1 MEKDSV
7 DRLNKFKIETNR
19 LAIDI
24 EEKTHYL
31 NQIKSEYIEVSSIV
45 KSYQNKIFEIAQR
58 LEKQGIDFWSNDFEL
73 REAILDYLST
83 ELYYGSVILCYIDIK
98 ILNNKLKKMTNKKIS
113 LPKILKIL
121 PEIEKV
127 NKTCQ
132 TIKEYDLNKDL
143 EDTLMKHFIIVSED
157 DEVMRLNESYEK
169 MKQNIDALGLEQV
182 SPGIEDFIKTVI
194 KEKKDFVA
202 EKQKKSFQRT
212 R

>member
-1 MEKDSV
+1 MEKNSI

-169 MKQNIDALGLEQV
+169 MKQNIDALGLDQV

>member
-31 NQIKSEYIEVSSIV
+31 NQIKSEYIEVSSVV

>member
-1 MEKDSV
+1 MEKNSI

-73 REAILDYLST
+73 REAILDFLNT
-83 ELYYGSVILCYIDIK
+83 ELYYCAVILCYIEIK
-98 ILNNKLKKMTNKKIS
+98 ILDSNLKNFVNKRIS
-113 LPKILKIL
+113 LSKTKKIL
-121 PEIEKV
+121 PEIERI
-127 NKTCQ
+127 NKTYNN
-132 TIKEYDLNKDL
+132 IKAYDLNKDL

-169 MKQNIDALGLEQV
+169 MKQNIDALGLDQV